1 MKNIILI
8 SLLLLVSSC
17 NRQDINIFVLPEETP
32 IKGSDY
38 LNEMIMTLPLG
49 IDIIDDKLL
58 IFMHKDEHVIRIVD
72 ANTGAEINQTGIFGN
87 GRENS
92 YNQYI
97 VVSIKT
103 KIYIYIMKD
112 KKILENIHGKKL

>member
-87 GRENS
+87 GPGEFIQPVYCGFNK
-92 YNQYI
+92 N
-97 VVSIKT
+97 KD
-103 KIYIYIMKD
+103 IYIYNEGQKNLR
-112 KKILENIHGKKL
+112 KYTWE